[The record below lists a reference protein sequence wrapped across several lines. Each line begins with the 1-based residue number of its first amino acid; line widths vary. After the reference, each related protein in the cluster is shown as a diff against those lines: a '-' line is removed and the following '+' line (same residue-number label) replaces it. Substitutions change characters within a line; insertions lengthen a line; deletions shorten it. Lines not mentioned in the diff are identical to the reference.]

1 MQEHR
6 KRWLSLSVAL
16 ASGIS
21 LNAAAAPD
29 STPVKEGYHAGLTLA
44 MAGQDEG
51 EGEGEGAM
59 GEGEGAMGEGEGAM
73 GEGEGAMG
81 EGEGAM
87 GEGEGAMGEG
97 EGAMGEGEGAMGEGE
112 GAMGEG
118 EGEGGEGEEGS
129 SSPADLKTDD
139 QAYLTRLGLIRG
151 HLRVGYELYRDGH
164 LDMAITHMKHP
175 RDELYA
181 GLVPAME
188 ARSAALFDAELTTL
202 NELVTSDA
210 GAAEVEAAHAALEQG
225 IADAESVASGTL
237 KTALLSIMDLVR
249 TAGEEY
255 ALGVEDGR
263 LVNRHEYQD
272 AYGFTQIAKQR
283 LRNLPA
289 EVRAQSPETVEKV
302 QQLLADL
309 DDLWPEIAP
318 GDSVDGNP
326 SRLYGAAA
334 RIEIAALGL

>member
-6 KRWLSLSVAL
+6 KRWLSLSVAI

-21 LNAAAAPD
+21 LGAAAAPD
-29 STPVKEGYHAGLTLA
+29 SIPVKEGHHADLTLA
-44 MAGQDEG
+44 MAGAGEFGEG
-51 EGEGEGAM
+51 EGEGEGAV
-59 GEGEGAMGEGEGAM
+59 
-73 GEGEGAMG
+73 
-81 EGEGAM
+81 
-87 GEGEGAMGEG
+87 
-97 EGAMGEGEGAMGEGE
+97 GEGE

-118 EGEGGEGEEGS
+118 EGEGEGEGGEGEGEEGAS
-129 SSPADLKTDD
+129 GPADLKTDD

-164 LDMAITHMKHP
+164 IDMAITHMKHP

-188 ARSAALFDAELTTL
+188 ARGAALFDAELSTL
-202 NELVTSDA
+202 TERVSANA
-210 GAAEVEAAHAALEQG
+210 GAAAVQAAYAALEQG
-225 IADAESVASGTL
+225 IVDAETVASASL
-237 KTALLSIMDLVR
+237 KTALLSVMDLVR

-272 AYGFTQIAKQR
+272 AYGFTEMAKQR

-309 DDLWPEIAP
+309 DDLWPDIAP
-318 GDSVDGNP
+318 GDSVDGES
-326 SRLYGAAA
+326 SRLYGTAA

>member
-29 STPVKEGYHAGLTLA
+29 STPMNEGDHAGLTLA

-51 EGEGEGAM
+51 E
-59 GEGEGAMGEGEGAM
+59 GEGEGAM

-225 IADAESVASGTL
+225 IVAAESVASGSL